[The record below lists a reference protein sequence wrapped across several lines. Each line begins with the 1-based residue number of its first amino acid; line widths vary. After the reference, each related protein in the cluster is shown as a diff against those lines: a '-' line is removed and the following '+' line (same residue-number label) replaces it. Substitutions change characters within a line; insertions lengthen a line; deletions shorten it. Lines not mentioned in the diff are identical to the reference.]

1 MAKKIKISE
10 AAKDLKITAKELAA
24 FLEEK
29 FGGKKTT
36 SSSMT
41 EEELNDMIT
50 STKAYKLLSGARGLP
65 KCDVDAIKDV
75 IRRIVLITNEN
86 PEITELEINPVI
98 AGREGQGCWAVDCL
112 CVLKH

>member
-41 EEELNDMIT
+41 EEELN
-50 STKAYKLLSGARGLP
+50 L
-65 KCDVDAIKDV
+65 
-75 IRRIVLITNEN
+75 VLEYYS
-86 PEITELEINPVI
+86 
-98 AGREGQGCWAVDCL
+98 QK
-112 CVLKH
+112 VLD